1 MQHCSRQLARNS
13 SNRKNITVM
22 CSFRKLGLQDNMK
35 QKHHRWNNKHFSPQ
49 NASCESS
56 QSLKDTQKAAKRDFW
71 LHWYAFMFV
80 SGNRLTTWHVN
91 TQFVLYTL
99 IFCKHL
105 ATLTLITCPGPGKNL
120 GWGTRR
126 SWLRPGTLTTYMF
139 VYIHMPHEAWRALL
153 TEDPRKEKNAS
164 EVALFL
170 GQYLVHGMCFCW
182 HCCCCYCS
190 SSSST
195 TTANAAAATTTTNTT
210 TTTATSRYCL
220 FAVCCLLVVGCWCC
234 WCWCWCLLLLLLLL
248 LWLLIV
254 GCWLLKY

>member
-1 MQHCSRQLARNS
+1 MQHCSRQLARSS

-22 CSFRKLGLQDNMK
+22 SSFRKLGLQDNMK

-56 QSLKDTQKAAKRDFW
+56 QSLKDTQKAEKRDFW

-80 SGNRLTTWHVN
+80 SGNLLTTWHVN

-139 VYIHMPHEAWRALL
+139 VYIHMPHEAWKALL

-190 SSSST
+190 SSST
-195 TTANAAAATTTTNTT
+195 TTANAAAAAAAATATATATTTTTTT
-210 TTTATSRYCL
+210 TTTATSRYC
-220 FAVCCLLVVGCWCC
+220 CCLLVVGV
-234 WCWCWCLLLLLLLL
+234 
-248 LWLLIV
+248 V
-254 GCWLLKY
+254 GVGVVGVGVVVVAVVVDCWLLKY